1 MSNSFSFDD
10 APSVEKLSDEDS
22 EEDAPSEEVEVTEVV
37 PNPFSNNDDGRSEEE
52 LSDEDS
58 EEDADEYRAV
68 PQIPGTIQI

>member
-1 MSNSFSFDD
+1 MPNSYSFDD
-10 APSVEKLSDEDS
+10 APSVEELSDEDS
-22 EEDAPSEEVEVTEVV
+22 EEDAPSEEVEVTKVV
-37 PNPFSNNDDGRSEEE
+37 PNPFSHDDGRSEEE